1 MISQTPLLNQK
12 IFPGTDHQDAS
23 PLADNSQNSYDP
35 LVKNKDKDTESL
47 TFNNPKNKNNKRN
60 LCLVKSISLQ
70 SLETISFLGSYR
82 DANVLNDNNIS
93 NHISKKGSSTQI
105 STTHTSW
112 CQSLA
117 SLASTTEEDSTGQIL
132 HVKEKIVSS
141 GKEVQTIQVNQD
153 RDQNQLQDQD
163 QKNNKNNNNNGRRF
177 SHQLDSLVSN
187 RFKRIRN
194 LRNYTMKNLNLEKR
208 RRRKKSL
215 QNELTYSCHLELE
228 GHSQFRGNENRRNF
242 NFNLNSNLNKQI
254 LPDVLVGK
262 QVINA
267 DANSVGNSTDSSND
281 SLKNEQHTNLN
292 KITMKTGR
300 PSNIFNRN
308 SFKKLQF
315 TSRISQKNQVPTN
328 NFVVIPNLVTK
339 DNKILTAAN
348 SIDFTKMRISAP
360 VNIRRIPSKKDP
372 QIPLRNS
379 NNKYLSNSTKNS
391 NITSMTTSS
400 SSPSSSSSKN
410 PSLSNWTPYQI
421 ASQLTLLDSKIFK
434 QISSNELDKNLSW
447 TRKDKFVTA
456 PNVVAMTRRFN
467 HTVLL
472 VQREILN
479 HKSIKERYNVI
490 IFILK
495 IMQEL
500 LKEEF
505 RNYHA
510 IVACISALQSVPIFR
525 LTETWD
531 KLRGRDKE
539 YEVYQEFEKLTS
551 IEENR
556 RILRETMES
565 DLDDVGNSGGLES
578 LTSCIP
584 FLGVYLNDIEHLQAT
599 SKLATSSVLENMM
612 KTDNIKF
619 SPTSLRKSS
628 KSTTDLSLVFK
639 ELRNPNGN
647 ETQNNNSTLTSQ
659 IKPGLSA
666 ASPRII
672 RSQRFISNLR
682 TANEKRKRIE
692 NCQPIIN
699 VNQRLSKIHQII
711 KNFQKVDYS
720 HLQEDQDLQKYLLS
734 FSYIEETR
742 KVIEEGIF
750 ETSKKLEPGKKGG
763 ISRTG
768 RNRMGTKGRLKIKEN
783 RQETSENANSNP
795 NTNPSNPAHNGSFK
809 RLLRQH
815 TERGL
820 GSRSR
825 SYLSGAKEATK
836 NRVIRSIS
844 RGTTRNLAGSFINF
858 ADKTIKPNF
867 ESSGKTTEKSA
878 VTNFKKYRARS
889 SCRPK
894 TIKCVYGGQ
903 NTCTFSKENTSSL
916 NKPQEPTIFTSYS
929 SPGAKDPTNFNPPE
943 SKPKLDQNL
952 PNIDQ
957 FKKVPIKSV
966 SSNTD
971 PLLDLTQGN
980 QRTKSQIY
988 LQNIETSSKLSV
1000 PGVLKITSTM
1010 NGDFTAKTVSRQT
1023 NNTTTNTLITPHTIA
1038 TTRRSSSILQQKNI
1052 KNPYKLKLAA
1062 CGQKQ
1067 LTMRSNQN
1075 PEAADMSLSMNSPVS
1090 LTKFTRSNTVT
1101 QIDVSHPYTHTSTS
1115 TIDLR
1120 GFEIL
1125 REKPNFE
1132 RDLTML
1138 YQNRQTQKEINK
1150 CKLGYKKSSS
1160 FSNFTGMIAGGIG
1173 DCRGPGNVQETQF
1186 V

>member
-1 MISQTPLLNQK
+1 M
-12 IFPGTDHQDAS
+12 G
-23 PLADNSQNSYDP
+23 
-35 LVKNKDKDTESL
+35 
-47 TFNNPKNKNNKRN
+47 
-60 LCLVKSISLQ
+60 
-70 SLETISFLGSYR
+70 
-82 DANVLNDNNIS
+82 
-93 NHISKKGSSTQI
+93 
-105 STTHTSW
+105 
-112 CQSLA
+112 
-117 SLASTTEEDSTGQIL
+117 STTEEDSTGQIL
-132 HVKEKIVSS
+132 DVKEKIVSPE
-141 GKEVQTIQVNQD
+141 KELQTIQVNQD
-153 RDQNQLQDQD
+153 RDQNQLQEQDQD
-163 QKNNKNNNNNGRRF
+163 QKNNKNNNTNNNGRRF
-177 SHQLDSLVSN
+177 SQQLDSLVSN

-228 GHSQFRGNENRRNF
+228 GHLQFRGNENKTKL
-242 NFNLNSNLNKQI
+242 NLNLNKQI
-254 LPDVLVGK
+254 LPDVLLGK

-281 SLKNEQHTNLN
+281 SLKNEQQ
-292 KITMKTGR
+292 TMKTGR
-300 PSNIFNRN
+300 PSNIFTRN

-328 NFVVIPNLVTK
+328 NNFLVIPNLVTK

-372 QIPLRNS
+372 QIPIQNS
-379 NNKYLSNSTKNS
+379 NIKYLSSSITHN

-400 SSPSSSSSKN
+400 SPSTSKN
-410 PSLSNWTPYQI
+410 PSLSHWTPYQI

-447 TRKDKFVTA
+447 TKKDKFITA

-531 KLRGRDKE
+531 RLRGRDKE
-539 YEVYQEFEKLTS
+539 YAVYQEFERLTS

-556 RILRETMES
+556 RVLRETMES
-565 DLDDVGNSGGLES
+565 DLDGDCIGNDGGLNS

-612 KTDNIKF
+612 KDDNIKF
-619 SPTSLRKSS
+619 SPTVLRKSS

-639 ELRNPNGN
+639 DLRNPNAN
-647 ETQNNNSTLTSQ
+647 ETQNNHSISTSTQ

-699 VNQRLSKIHQII
+699 VNQKLSKIHEII
-711 KNFQKVDYS
+711 RNFQKVDYS
-720 HLQEDQDLQKYLLS
+720 HLQEDRDLQKYLLS

-742 KVIEEGIF
+742 KVIEDGIF

-763 ISRTG
+763 ISRGG
-768 RNRMGTKGRLKIKEN
+768 RNRIGTKSRLKSKEN
-783 RQETSENANSNP
+783 RVEPNENPNS
-795 NTNPSNPAHNGSFK
+795 NTNPSNPTRNGSFK

-825 SYLSGAKEATK
+825 SYLSEAKEATK

-858 ADKTIKPNF
+858 ADRTIKPNL
-867 ESSGKTTEKSA
+867 ESSGKSTEKSA

-894 TIKCVYGGQ
+894 TMKCAYSGGQ
-903 NTCTFSKENTSSL
+903 NTCTFSKEDSSSS
-916 NKPQEPTIFTSYS
+916 NKPQEPAIFSSYS
-929 SPGAKDPTNFNPPE
+929 SPGAKDPTNSNQHEPQ
-943 SKPKLDQNL
+943 PKLDRSPNL

-966 SSNTD
+966 NSTTD

-1000 PGVLKITSTM
+1000 PGVLKITSAM

-1023 NNTTTNTLITPHTIA
+1023 NNTNTNTTTNTLITPHTIA
-1038 TTRRSSSILQQKNI
+1038 TTRRSSSILQSKNI

-1062 CGQKQ
+1062 CGQKE
-1067 LTMRSNQN
+1067 LTMRSIQN
-1075 PEAADMSLSMNSPVS
+1075 PEAADMSLSMNSPIS

-1101 QIDVSHPYTHTSTS
+1101 QIDVSPHTLTSTS
-1115 TIDLR
+1115 TVDLR

-1125 REKPNFE
+1125 RDKPNFQ
-1132 RDLTML
+1132 RDLTMF
-1138 YQNRQTQKEINK
+1138 YQNHHQNQKEINK